1 MSKITEEVETI
12 ITPILDDLNFEL
24 VDVEYAK
31 EGKDRFLRISIDKEG
46 GVDLNDCTLASE
58 KISEAMDQNDPIPE
72 MYYLDVASPGAERP
86 LKKEKDYQNAIEQ
99 PIFVSLYAP
108 IEGDKE
114 WLGVLKSVN
123 DESINMEVKE
133 KAKTKEIEIPR
144 NKIAKARHAVMI

>member
-31 EGKDRFLRISIDKEG
+31 EGKDRFFFFFIDKEG
-46 GVDLNDCTLASE
+46 GV
-58 KISEAMDQNDPIPE
+58 
-72 MYYLDVASPGAERP
+72 DVASPGAERP

-114 WLGVLKSVN
+114 WLGILKSV
-123 DESINMEVKE
+123 DDDTITMEVKE
-133 KAKTKEIEIPR
+133 KAKKKTIEIPR